1 MYQHPY
7 LHEAVKTEQRKDWQ
21 RAAARKRM
29 LAQLRQQRRG
39 EKRSVIAGLGAALVK
54 LGVWIERSAQRHE
67 PAVLDT

>member
-21 RAAARKRM
+21 RAAARRRM

-39 EKRSVIAGLGAALVK
+39 EKRSMIAGLGAALVK
-54 LGVWIERSAQRHE
+54 LGAWMERSAQRHE
-67 PAVLDT
+67 PAILDS